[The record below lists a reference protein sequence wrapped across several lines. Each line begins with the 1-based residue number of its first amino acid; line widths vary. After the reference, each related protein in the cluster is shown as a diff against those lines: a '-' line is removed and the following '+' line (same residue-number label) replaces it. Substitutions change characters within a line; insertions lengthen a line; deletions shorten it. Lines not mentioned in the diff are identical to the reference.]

1 MLFPFQMLHT
11 DNVHIANNGCQV
23 VSFVKVST
31 MYDGKSKYTKRDS
44 NIQNNCCKWLLSF
57 TNIIKENPDPQGLQ
71 YIIYTFKF
79 PFYNLVCP
87 DSCRL
92 HI

>member
-44 NIQNNCCKWLLSF
+44 NIQNNCCK
-57 TNIIKENPDPQGLQ
+57 
-71 YIIYTFKF
+71 
-79 PFYNLVCP
+79 
-87 DSCRL
+87 
-92 HI
+92 